1 MLQMNIEARSAR
13 NLNFCCAIRT
23 NRGRSV
29 GCSLGLSKGVLLCA
43 LKKCYNNHTEK
54 KIWKVIQHNVNSMWW
69 DQRIFLH
76 FKSIFLNSLKFLK
89 MKIYSFIIRKMKKPL
104 INKET
109 NLMESKESSAFPG
122 SSETW
127 ESRLGS
133 LLSCPSFQID
143 LF

>member
-54 KIWKVIQHNVNSMWW
+54 KSGRLYSTMLTPCGGIREYFYILKV
-69 DQRIFLH
+69 
-76 FKSIFLNSLKFLK
+76 
-89 MKIYSFIIRKMKKPL
+89 SF
-104 INKET
+104 
-109 NLMESKESSAFPG
+109 
-122 SSETW
+122 
-127 ESRLGS
+127 
-133 LLSCPSFQID
+133 
-143 LF
+143 